1 MAPAGLTPGSRS
13 RSGGSP
19 GRPRTTLPPI
29 PARRQ
34 ASHAP
39 SCLHRRK
46 ARAPL
51 STESIDAT
59 KAQGGALSRVS
70 QILEITNE
78 SCSGVKRPPA
88 AVLARR
94 WLADGFG
101 GLRRLRRR
109 RNAQQRF
116 RGLQRGALL
125 PSLGGNRQK
134 LVAELFGRLRTSPC
148 VLFQRAKDE

>member
-1 MAPAGLTPGSRS
+1 MARAGPTPGSFS
-13 RSGGSP
+13 RPGGRL
-19 GRPRTTLPPI
+19 GCTRMTLPPI

-51 STESIDAT
+51 STESINAT
-59 KAQGGALSRVS
+59 KGQGGALSRVS

-78 SCSGVKRPPA
+78 SCSGVERPPA

-94 WLADGFG
+94 WLAAGFG

-109 RNAQQRF
+109 GNAQQRL

-134 LVAELFGRLRTSPC
+134 LVAELFGGLRT
-148 VLFQRAKDE
+148 